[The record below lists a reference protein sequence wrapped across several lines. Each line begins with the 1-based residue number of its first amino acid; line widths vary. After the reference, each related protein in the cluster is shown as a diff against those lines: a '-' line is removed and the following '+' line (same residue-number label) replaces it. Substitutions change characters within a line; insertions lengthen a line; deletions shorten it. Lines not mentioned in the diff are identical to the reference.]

1 MTEPENGSGRPSR
14 KGTNGLAL
22 VAGALIALLVVL
34 GFLALIS
41 RRSGAQ
47 DYHAPAPVSQETVMV
62 PAVASMTAS

>member
-1 MTEPENGSGRPSR
+1 MTGAGDGPGRPPA

-34 GFLALIS
+34 GFLALMS

-47 DYHAPAPVSQETVMV
+47 QRSAVTTVIRESTAPRTSAPI
-62 PAVASMTAS
+62 AV